1 MIERLTLDRHTVKP
15 RVLVTRRLPS
25 SAVDLLEEH
34 VEVDMHA
41 GDAALG
47 AEELRARI
55 ADKAG
60 LVVLLS
66 DRVDADTIN
75 AAPRLKVIANVAVGF
90 DNVDVACARSKG
102 IVVTNTP
109 DVLTDATAD
118 LTWAL
123 ILAVTR
129 RIGEGERIVRR
140 GAWRGW
146 SFEFMLGASLAG
158 KQLGI
163 VGPGR
168 IGRAVGAR
176 AAAFGM
182 TVAYA
187 SRCPTEW
194 AGATQMSLDRLLAT
208 SDVVSLH
215 VPLTEQT
222 RRLIDQRALA
232 RMKRTAYLINTTR
245 GTVVDE
251 AALVWALR
259 ERLIAG
265 AGLDV
270 FEREPEVH
278 EGLLELEN
286 VVLTPHLGS
295 ATRETRLAMAE
306 LAARNVIAVL
316 GGAPPLTPVLS
327 SRSSSE

>member
-1 MIERLTLDRHTVKP
+1 M
-15 RVLVTRRLPS
+15 
-25 SAVDLLEEH
+25 H
-34 VEVDMHA
+34 V
-41 GDAALG
+41 GDAAL
-47 AEELRARI
+47 APEEMRERLR
-55 ADKAG
+55 DKEA
-60 LVVLLS
+60 LIVLLS
-66 DRVDADTIN
+66 DRVDRTVIDS
-75 AAPRLKVIANVAVGF
+75 APALKIIANVAVGF
-90 DNVDVACARSKG
+90 DNIDVAHAASRG

-109 DVLTDATAD
+109 DVLTDAVAD

-146 SFEFMLGASLAG
+146 SFEFMLGSSLAG

-168 IGRAVGAR
+168 IGRAVGGR
-176 AAAFGM
+176 ALAFGM
-182 TVAYA
+182 SLAYA
-187 SRCPTEW
+187 SRSPVDW
-194 AGATQMSLDRLLAT
+194 PGAEAMSMDRLLAT
-208 SDVVSLH
+208 SDVLSLH
-215 VPLTEQT
+215 VPLRPET

-232 RMKRTAYLINTTR
+232 RMKRTAYLVNTTR
-245 GTVVDE
+245 GAVVDE
-251 AALVWALR
+251 AALAWALE

-265 AGLDV
+265 AALDV

-278 EGLLELEN
+278 PGLLALDN

-306 LAARNVIAVL
+306 LAARNVVAVL
-316 GGAPPLTPVLS
+316 GGEPPLTPVIP
-327 SRSSSE
+327 R

>member
-1 MIERLTLDRHTVKP
+1 VRP
-15 RVLVTRRLPS
+15 RVLVTRRLPA
-25 SAVDLLEEH
+25 SAVRLLEEH
-34 VEVDMHA
+34 VEIDMHV
-41 GDAALG
+41 GDTGLTR
-47 AEELRARI
+47 EELCSRL
-55 ADKAG
+55 ADKQA

-66 DRVDADTIN
+66 DRVDAEVIQ
-75 AAPRLKVIANVAVGF
+75 AAPELKVIANVAVGY
-90 DNVDVACARSKG
+90 DNIDVAHARSKG
-102 IVVTNTP
+102 ILVTNTP
-109 DVLTDATAD
+109 DVLTDAVAD

-146 SFEFMLGASLAG
+146 SFEFMLGSSLAG

-163 VGPGR
+163 IGPGR

-176 AAAFGM
+176 AGAFGM
-182 TVAYA
+182 SLAYA

-194 AGATQMSLDRLLAT
+194 AGAESMSLDRLLAT

-215 VPLTEQT
+215 VPLTDQT
-222 RRLIDQRALA
+222 RHLIDQKAFA
-232 RMKRTAYLINTTR
+232 RMKRTAYFVNTTR
-245 GTVVDE
+245 GAVVDE
-251 AALVWALR
+251 SALVWALG

-265 AGLDV
+265 AALDV

-278 EGLLELEN
+278 PGLLELEQ

-295 ATRETRLAMAE
+295 ATRETRIGMAE
-306 LAARNVIAVL
+306 LAARNVVAVL
-316 GGAPPLTPVLS
+316 GGEQPLTPVGS
-327 SRSSSE
+327 GR

>member
-1 MIERLTLDRHTVKP
+1 MHLGDTGLTR
-15 RVLVTRRLPS
+15 
-25 SAVDLLEEH
+25 
-34 VEVDMHA
+34 
-41 GDAALG
+41 
-47 AEELRARI
+47 EELCARL
-55 ADKAG
+55 ADKQA

-66 DRVDADTIN
+66 DRVDAEVIH
-75 AAPRLKVIANVAVGF
+75 AAPALKVIANVAVGY
-90 DNVDVACARSKG
+90 DNIDVAYARPRG
-102 IVVTNTP
+102 ILVTNTP
-109 DVLTDATAD
+109 DVLTDAVAD

-146 SFEFMLGASLAG
+146 SFEFMLGSSLAG

-163 VGPGR
+163 IGPGR

-176 AAAFGM
+176 AGAFGM
-182 TVAYA
+182 SLAYA

-194 AGATQMSLDRLLAT
+194 AGAESMSLDRLLAT
-208 SDVVSLH
+208 SDVISLH
-215 VPLTEQT
+215 VPLTDQT
-222 RRLIDQRALA
+222 RHLIDQKAFA
-232 RMKRTAYLINTTR
+232 RMKRTAYFVNTTR
-245 GTVVDE
+245 GAVVDE
-251 AALVWALR
+251 SALVWALG

-265 AGLDV
+265 AALDV

-278 EGLLELEN
+278 PGLLELEQ

-295 ATRETRLAMAE
+295 ATRETRIGMAE

-316 GGAPPLTPVLS
+316 GGEQPLTPVGS
-327 SRSSSE
+327 GR

>member
-1 MIERLTLDRHTVKP
+1 VRP
-15 RVLVTRRLPS
+15 RVLVTRRLPA
-25 SAVDLLEEH
+25 SAVRLLEEH
-34 VEVDMHA
+34 VEIDMHL
-41 GDAALG
+41 GDTGLTR
-47 AEELRARI
+47 EELCSRL
-55 ADKAG
+55 ADKQA

-66 DRVDADTIN
+66 DRVDAEVIQ
-75 AAPRLKVIANVAVGF
+75 AAPELKVIANVAVGY
-90 DNVDVACARSKG
+90 DNIDVAYARSRG
-102 IVVTNTP
+102 ILVTNTP
-109 DVLTDATAD
+109 DVLTDAVAD

-146 SFEFMLGASLAG
+146 SFEFMLGSSLAG

-163 VGPGR
+163 IGPGR

-176 AAAFGM
+176 AGAFGM
-182 TVAYA
+182 SLAYA

-194 AGATQMSLDRLLAT
+194 AGAESMSLDRLLAT

-215 VPLTEQT
+215 VPLTDQT
-222 RRLIDQRALA
+222 RHLIDQKAFA
-232 RMKRTAYLINTTR
+232 RMKRTAYFVNTTR
-245 GTVVDE
+245 GAVVDE
-251 AALVWALR
+251 SALVWALG

-265 AGLDV
+265 AALDV

-278 EGLLELEN
+278 PGLLELEQ

-295 ATRETRLAMAE
+295 ATRETRIGMAE
-306 LAARNVIAVL
+306 LAARNVVAVL
-316 GGAPPLTPVLS
+316 GGEQPLTPVGS
-327 SRSSSE
+327 GQ

>member
-1 MIERLTLDRHTVKP
+1 M
-15 RVLVTRRLPS
+15 
-25 SAVDLLEEH
+25 H
-34 VEVDMHA
+34 V
-41 GDAALG
+41 GDAALPR
-47 AEELRARI
+47 EELCARV
-55 ADKAG
+55 ADKDA

-66 DRVDADTIN
+66 DRVDARVID
-75 AAPRLKVIANVAVGF
+75 AAPGLKIIANVAVGY
-90 DNVDVACARSKG
+90 DNIDVGYARSKG

-129 RIGEGERIVRR
+129 RIGEGERIVRS

-146 SFEFMLGASLAG
+146 SFEFMLGSSLAG

-176 AAAFGM
+176 AGAFGM
-182 TVAYA
+182 QVAFA
-187 SRCPTEW
+187 SRCPVEW
-194 AGATQMSLDRLLAT
+194 PGAEPMSFDRLLAT
-208 SDVVSLH
+208 SDIVSLH
-215 VPLTEQT
+215 VPLTDVT
-222 RRLIDQRALA
+222 RHLIDQRALA

-245 GTVVDE
+245 GSVVDE

-278 EGLLELEN
+278 AGLLELET

-295 ATRETRLAMAE
+295 ATRETRMAMAE
-306 LAARNVIAVL
+306 LAARNVLAVL
-316 GGAPPLTPVLS
+316 GGQAPLTPILS
-327 SRSSSE
+327 SR

>member
-1 MIERLTLDRHTVKP
+1 MKP
-15 RVLVTRRLPS
+15 RILVTRRLPS
-25 SAVDLLEEH
+25 SAVELLEEH
-34 VEVDMHA
+34 FEVDMYV
-41 GDAALG
+41 GDTALPP
-47 AEELRARI
+47 AELRDRI

-60 LVVLLS
+60 VVVLLS
-66 DRVDADTIN
+66 DRLDAATID
-75 AAPRLKVIANVAVGF
+75 AGPQLRIIANVAVGF
-90 DNVDVACARSKG
+90 DNVDVEHARARG

-146 SFEFMLGASLAG
+146 SFEFMLGSSLGG

-163 VGPGR
+163 IGPGR
-168 IGRAVGAR
+168 IGRAVGSR
-176 AAAFGM
+176 ASAFGLRI
-182 TVAYA
+182 AYA

-194 AGATQMSLDRLLAT
+194 TGAEPMSLDRLLAT
-208 SDVVSLH
+208 SDIVSLH
-215 VPLTEQT
+215 VPLTEAT
-222 RRLIDQRALA
+222 RKLIDQRALA

-245 GTVVDE
+245 GAVVDE

-278 EGLLELEN
+278 PGLLEFEN

-295 ATRETRLAMAE
+295 ATRETRMAMAE

-316 GGAPPLTPVLS
+316 GGGPPLTPVEP
-327 SRSSSE
+327 RRGGE

>member
-1 MIERLTLDRHTVKP
+1 M
-15 RVLVTRRLPS
+15 
-25 SAVDLLEEH
+25 H
-34 VEVDMHA
+34 V
-41 GDAALG
+41 GDAALPR
-47 AEELRARI
+47 EELCARV
-55 ADKAG
+55 ADKDA

-66 DRVDADTIN
+66 DRVDARVID
-75 AAPRLKVIANVAVGF
+75 AAPGLKVIANVAVGY
-90 DNVDVACARSKG
+90 DNIDVGYARSKG

-129 RIGEGERIVRR
+129 RIGEGERIVRS

-146 SFEFMLGASLAG
+146 SFEFMLGSSLAG

-176 AAAFGM
+176 AGAFGM
-182 TVAYA
+182 QVAFA
-187 SRCPTEW
+187 SRCPVEW
-194 AGATQMSLDRLLAT
+194 PGAEPMSFDRLLAT
-208 SDVVSLH
+208 SDIVSLH
-215 VPLTEQT
+215 VPLTDVT
-222 RRLIDQRALA
+222 RHLIDQRALA

-245 GTVVDE
+245 GSVVDE

-278 EGLLELEN
+278 AGLLELET

-295 ATRETRLAMAE
+295 ATRETRMAMAE
-306 LAARNVIAVL
+306 LAARNVLAVL
-316 GGAPPLTPVLS
+316 GGRAPLTPILS
-327 SRSSSE
+327 SR

>member
-1 MIERLTLDRHTVKP
+1 M
-15 RVLVTRRLPS
+15 
-25 SAVDLLEEH
+25 LEEH
-34 VEVDMHA
+34 LEVDIHV
-41 GDAALG
+41 GDSALTRD
-47 AEELRARI
+47 ELCSRV
-55 ADKAG
+55 ADKQA

-66 DRVDADTIN
+66 DGVDAAVID
-75 AAPRLKVIANVAVGF
+75 AAPNLKVIANVAVGF
-90 DNVDVACARSKG
+90 DNIDVAYARSKG

-146 SFEFMLGASLAG
+146 SFEFMLGSSLAG

-176 AAAFGM
+176 GAAFGM
-182 TVAYA
+182 SLAYA
-187 SRCPTEW
+187 SRCPTGW
-194 AGATQMSLDRLLAT
+194 PGAEAMSLDRLLAT
-208 SDVVSLH
+208 SDVISLH

-222 RRLIDQRALA
+222 RHLIDQRAFA
-232 RMKRTAYLINTTR
+232 RMKRTAYFVNTTR
-245 GTVVDE
+245 GSVVDE

-265 AGLDV
+265 AALDV

-278 EGLLELEN
+278 AGLVDLEN

-295 ATRETRLAMAE
+295 ATRETRTAMAE
-306 LAARNVIAVL
+306 LAVRNVVAVL
-316 GGAPPLTPVLS
+316 EGAPPLTPVLLPP
-327 SRSSSE
+327 

>member
-1 MIERLTLDRHTVKP
+1 MRP
-15 RVLVTRRLPS
+15 RVLVTRRLPA
-25 SAVDLLEEH
+25 SAVRLLEEH
-34 VEVDMHA
+34 VEIDMHV
-41 GDAALG
+41 GDTGLTR
-47 AEELRARI
+47 EELCSRL
-55 ADKAG
+55 ADKQA

-66 DRVDADTIN
+66 DRVDAEVIQ
-75 AAPRLKVIANVAVGF
+75 AAPELKVIANVAVGY
-90 DNVDVACARSKG
+90 DNIDVAHARSKG
-102 IVVTNTP
+102 ILVTNTP
-109 DVLTDATAD
+109 DVLTDAVAD

-146 SFEFMLGASLAG
+146 SFEFMLGSSLAG

-163 VGPGR
+163 IGPGR

-176 AAAFGM
+176 AGAFGM
-182 TVAYA
+182 SLAYA

-194 AGATQMSLDRLLAT
+194 AGAESMSLDRLLAT

-215 VPLTEQT
+215 VPLTDQT
-222 RRLIDQRALA
+222 RHLIDQKAFA
-232 RMKRTAYLINTTR
+232 RMKRTAYFVNTTR
-245 GTVVDE
+245 GAVVDE
-251 AALVWALR
+251 SALVWALG

-265 AGLDV
+265 AALDV

-278 EGLLELEN
+278 PGLLELEQ

-295 ATRETRLAMAE
+295 ATRETRIGMAE
-306 LAARNVIAVL
+306 LAARNVVAVL
-316 GGAPPLTPVLS
+316 GGEQPLTPVGS
-327 SRSSSE
+327 GR

>member
-1 MIERLTLDRHTVKP
+1 M
-15 RVLVTRRLPS
+15 
-25 SAVDLLEEH
+25 SAVTLLEERA
-34 VEVDMHA
+34 EIDMHV
-41 GDAALG
+41 GDTAL
-47 AEELRARI
+47 APDELCSRI
-55 ADKAG
+55 GDKDA

-66 DRVDADTIN
+66 DRVDARAIDS
-75 AAPRLKVIANVAVGF
+75 APSLKVIANVAVGY
-90 DNVDVACARSKG
+90 DNIDVGYARSKG

-146 SFEFMLGASLAG
+146 SFEFMLGSSLAG

-163 VGPGR
+163 VGAGR

-176 AAAFGM
+176 AGAFGM
-182 TVAYA
+182 SVAYY
-187 SRCPTEW
+187 SRSPVEW
-194 AGATQMSLDRLLAT
+194 AGAEPMSFDRLLAT
-208 SDVVSLH
+208 SDVISLH
-215 VPLTEQT
+215 VPLTDAT
-222 RRLIDQRALA
+222 RHLIDQRALA
-232 RMKRTAYLINTTR
+232 RMKRTAYLVNTTR
-245 GTVVDE
+245 GAVVDE
-251 AALVWALR
+251 AAVAWALR

-265 AGLDV
+265 AALDV

-278 EGLLELEN
+278 ADLLDLEN
-286 VVLTPHLGS
+286 VVMTPHLGS

-306 LAARNVIAVL
+306 LAARNVIEVL
-316 GGAPPLTPVLS
+316 QGRPPLTPVVLQKS
-327 SRSSSE
+327 A

>member
-1 MIERLTLDRHTVKP
+1 M
-15 RVLVTRRLPS
+15 TRRLPA
-25 SAVDLLEEH
+25 SAVDVLDGR
-34 VEVDMHA
+34 VELDMHV
-41 GDAALG
+41 GDAAL
-47 AEELRARI
+47 APEEMRERLR
-55 ADKAG
+55 DKEA
-60 LVVLLS
+60 LIVLLS
-66 DRVDADTIN
+66 DRVDRTVIDS
-75 AAPRLKVIANVAVGF
+75 APALKIIANVAVGF
-90 DNVDVACARSKG
+90 DNIDVAHAASRG

-109 DVLTDATAD
+109 DVLTDAVAD

-146 SFEFMLGASLAG
+146 SFEFMLGSSLAG

-168 IGRAVGAR
+168 IGRAVGGR
-176 AAAFGM
+176 ALAFGM
-182 TVAYA
+182 SLAYA
-187 SRCPTEW
+187 SRSPVDW
-194 AGATQMSLDRLLAT
+194 PGAEAMSMDRLLAT
-208 SDVVSLH
+208 SDVLSLH
-215 VPLTEQT
+215 VPLRPET

-232 RMKRTAYLINTTR
+232 RMKRTAYLVNTTR
-245 GTVVDE
+245 GAVVDE
-251 AALVWALR
+251 AALAWALE

-265 AGLDV
+265 AALDV

-278 EGLLELEN
+278 PGLLALDN

-306 LAARNVIAVL
+306 LAARNVVAVL
-316 GGAPPLTPVLS
+316 GGEPPLTPVIP
-327 SRSSSE
+327 R

>member
-1 MIERLTLDRHTVKP
+1 VPLRA
-15 RVLVTRRLPS
+15 LVTRRLPA
-25 SAVDLLEEH
+25 SAVRILEEQ
-34 VEVDMHA
+34 VDVDMHA
-41 GDAALG
+41 GDSGLTR
-47 AEELRARI
+47 EELCSRV
-55 ADKAG
+55 ADKQA

-66 DRVDADTIN
+66 DGVDAAVID
-75 AAPRLKVIANVAVGF
+75 AAPQLKVIANVAVGF
-90 DNVDVACARSKG
+90 DNIDVAHARSKG

-146 SFEFMLGASLAG
+146 SFEFMLGSSLAG

-182 TVAYA
+182 TLAYA
-187 SRCPTEW
+187 GRCPTDW
-194 AGATQMSLDRLLAT
+194 AGAEAMSLDRLLST

-215 VPLTEQT
+215 VPLTGQT
-222 RRLIDQRALA
+222 RHLIDQRAFA
-232 RMKRTAYLINTTR
+232 RMKRTAYFVNTTR
-245 GTVVDE
+245 GAVVDE
-251 AALVWALR
+251 SALVWALR
-259 ERLIAG
+259 EHLIAG
-265 AGLDV
+265 AALDV

-278 EGLLELEN
+278 AGLLELEN

-295 ATRETRLAMAE
+295 ATRETRTAMAE

-316 GGAPPLTPVLS
+316 EGAPPLTPVLLP
-327 SRSSSE
+327 R

>member
-1 MIERLTLDRHTVKP
+1 MHLGDTGLTR
-15 RVLVTRRLPS
+15 
-25 SAVDLLEEH
+25 
-34 VEVDMHA
+34 
-41 GDAALG
+41 
-47 AEELRARI
+47 EELCSRL
-55 ADKAG
+55 ADKQA

-66 DRVDADTIN
+66 DRVDAEVIQ
-75 AAPRLKVIANVAVGF
+75 AAPELKVIANVAVGY
-90 DNVDVACARSKG
+90 DNIDVAYARSRG
-102 IVVTNTP
+102 ILVTNTP
-109 DVLTDATAD
+109 DVLTDAVAD

-146 SFEFMLGASLAG
+146 SFEFMLGSSLAG

-163 VGPGR
+163 IGPGR

-176 AAAFGM
+176 AGAFGM
-182 TVAYA
+182 SLAYA

-194 AGATQMSLDRLLAT
+194 AGAESMSLDRLLAT

-215 VPLTEQT
+215 VPLTDQT
-222 RRLIDQRALA
+222 RHLIDQKAFA
-232 RMKRTAYLINTTR
+232 RMKRTAYFVNTTR
-245 GTVVDE
+245 GAVVDE
-251 AALVWALR
+251 SALVWALG

-265 AGLDV
+265 AALDV

-278 EGLLELEN
+278 PGLLELEQ

-295 ATRETRLAMAE
+295 ATRETRIGMAE
-306 LAARNVIAVL
+306 LAARNVVAVL
-316 GGAPPLTPVLS
+316 GGEQPLTPVGS
-327 SRSSSE
+327 GR